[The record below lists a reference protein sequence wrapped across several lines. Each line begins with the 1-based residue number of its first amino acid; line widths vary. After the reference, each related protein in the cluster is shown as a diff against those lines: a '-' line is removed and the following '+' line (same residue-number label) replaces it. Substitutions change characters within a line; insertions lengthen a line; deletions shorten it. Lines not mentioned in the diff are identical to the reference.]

1 MTTTVH
7 STPSGQ
13 RLNQVLAQNKA
24 QGRKNLVTFITA
36 GDPNLAATEQL
47 MHALVASGVDVIE
60 LGVPFS
66 DPMADG
72 PVIQRASE
80 RAVAQGV
87 SLRDVLAL
95 VQKFRINNQ
104 HTPVVLMGYAN
115 PIECMGQDK
124 FIEEAVK
131 AGVDGAL
138 VVDYP
143 PDESHDFAQKAQAS
157 GLNIIY
163 LVAPTT
169 TDARI
174 KATAAAAS
182 GFIYYVSLKGVTGAA
197 TLDVQDVSDKVAH
210 LRQFTDLPI
219 NVGFGISDA
228 TSARAV
234 AQVADGVVIGSK
246 IIQLVESAQSEGQDM
261 VQVVSAWVSDIR
273 SALDAS

>member
-36 GDPNLAATEQL
+36 GDPNLVATEQL
-47 MHALVASGVDVIE
+47 MHTLVASGVDVIE

-95 VQKFRINNQ
+95 VRKFRVSNQ

-115 PIECMGQDK
+115 PIERMGQDN

-131 AGVDGAL
+131 AGADGAL

>member
-1 MTTTVH
+1 
-7 STPSGQ
+7 
-13 RLNQVLAQNKA
+13 
-24 QGRKNLVTFITA
+24 
-36 GDPNLAATEQL
+36 
-47 MHALVASGVDVIE
+47 
-60 LGVPFS
+60 
-66 DPMADG
+66 
-72 PVIQRASE
+72 
-80 RAVAQGV
+80 
-87 SLRDVLAL
+87 
-95 VQKFRINNQ
+95 
-104 HTPVVLMGYAN
+104 MGYAN
-115 PIECMGQDK
+115 PIERMGQDK